1 MESYKMFMSQK
12 IQCYKVI
19 VPIKIDLQIKCKLN
33 KKSQYV
39 FLVEFKLILNLYGN
53 VKGQEVPRHS

>member
-19 VPIKIDLQIKCKLN
+19 VSIKIDLQIKCKLN

>member
-1 MESYKMFMSQK
+1 MFMSQK

-19 VPIKIDLQIKCKLN
+19 VSIKIDLQIKCKLN